1 MATQEWVGKG
11 LTCTIKGNGEVVE
24 GEVYTYDKVTDTLVI
39 KDHAV
44 GLQEANYRFLK
55 GNAID
60 PASVKLTGASRV
72 PDATPPV
79 ATSTVERYASGAPLP
94 CPDVLALLVHCT
106 AVHCTRSGARSYFF
120 SGVLGM
126 MLAASWCTTRTCVHI
141 VHIVRSRSWA
151 RSARLISSLIAG

>member
-1 MATQEWVGKG
+1 MATPEWVGKG
-11 LTCTIKGNGEVVE
+11 LTCTINGNGEVVE

-79 ATSTVERYASGAPLP
+79 ATSTVERYASGAPVP
-94 CPDVLALLVHCT
+94 CPHVLALLVHCT

-126 MLAASWCTTRTCVHI
+126 MLAASW
-141 VHIVRSRSWA
+141 
-151 RSARLISSLIAG
+151 

>member
-11 LTCTIKGNGEVVE
+11 LTCTIKGNGEVVD

-79 ATSTVERYASGAPLP
+79 ATSTVERYARAPLYP
-94 CPDVLALLVHCT
+94 VPMCW
-106 AVHCTRSGARSYFF
+106 R
-120 SGVLGM
+120 
-126 MLAASWCTTRTCVHI
+126 SWCTALQCT
-141 VHIVRSRSWA
+141 A
-151 RSARLISSLIAG
+151 RAQGHAATFSVACSG